1 MLNMRQQS
9 ENAGPDV
16 SPKRWMGACRRFMGV
31 IALASIAIVCSS
43 AVAGTVRVWPT
54 GHVAGE
60 FVSLGEIAE
69 LKGFD
74 ADTASKLADVV
85 VYGSPRVG
93 TEMLLRVEDVRA
105 ALAESG
111 ANLADISLLGSSRC
125 RVTRLAPPKSARAT
139 VDPKSADSTRKARKY
154 QPRLPAHKPVG
165 PRGMEATQGAKA
177 DSDDRWRK
185 TDEGQT
191 LESILRRHIAAGFS
205 HDEGRVEIRFSP
217 TSRKALSTKVNE
229 DDRIRIRARDE
240 RRTGLISF
248 EIELNNPSTPITI
261 GTADCRPV
269 NSQAIQLSNPPAMA
283 PDVEETSRSKEILV
297 SAEVVLVKDVVVARR
312 PINQGQVI
320 SGRDL
325 MLEERRFDNLKDI
338 GIEDMAAA
346 VGLQSKR
353 FIRQGE
359 MLDAKSMASRPL
371 VRRGELVKVIIGGG
385 GVEIE
390 TTGQAQS
397 GGALG
402 DVIAVRRDGSR
413 RKQDLIDVT
422 IVGPGLVTYAAPRRI
437 ASAGDTE

>member
-1 MLNMRQQS
+1 MLYMRQQS
-9 ENAGPDV
+9 ENTGPDV
-16 SPKRWMGACRRFMGV
+16 SPEGWINTGRRFMGV
-31 IALASIAIVCSS
+31 IALASMAIVCSI
-43 AVAGTVRVWPT
+43 ADGGTVRVWPT

-74 ADTASKLADVV
+74 ADTASKLAEVV

-105 ALAESG
+105 ALVESG

-139 VDPKSADSTRKARKY
+139 VDLKSADSTRKVRKY
-154 QPRLPAHKPVG
+154 QPRLPEHKPVG
-165 PRGMEATQGAKA
+165 SSGMEATQGAKA
-177 DSDDRWRK
+177 DSEDRWRK

-205 HDEGRVEIRFSP
+205 RDEGRVEIRFSP
-217 TSRKALSTKVNE
+217 TSRKALSTTVNA

-240 RRTGLISF
+240 RRMGLISF
-248 EIELNNPSTPITI
+248 EIELENPSLPIAV
-261 GTADCRPV
+261 GTADSHPV
-269 NSQAIQLSNPPAMA
+269 NSQVMQLSNAPSMA
-283 PDVEETSRSKEILV
+283 TEVEASNRSKEILV

-312 PINQGQVI
+312 PINQGQLI

-325 MLEERRFDNLKDI
+325 MLEERRFDNLRDV

-346 VGLQSKR
+346 VGQQSKR

-371 VRRGELVKVIIGGG
+371 VRRGELVKVIMGGG

-437 ASAGDTE
+437 ASADDTE